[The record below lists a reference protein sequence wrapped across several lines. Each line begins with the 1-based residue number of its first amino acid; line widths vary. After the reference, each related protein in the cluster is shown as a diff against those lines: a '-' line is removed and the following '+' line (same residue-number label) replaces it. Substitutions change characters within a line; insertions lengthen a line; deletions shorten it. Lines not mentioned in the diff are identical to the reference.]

1 MFPWY
6 VTQLPRL
13 LRSFNH
19 LEQKFLNVLLRFFLC
34 IFVACFHEFSGN
46 LFVFLFFCFSGWQ
59 VFLRR
64 SKLCHFIIVL
74 WLDSILLFVAKYIYL
89 SAHSVTPSV
98 W

>member
-19 LEQKFLNVLLRFFLC
+19 LEQKFLNVLLRFVYAFSLPASTSSVGIC
-34 IFVACFHEFSGN
+34 FFFVCFN
-46 LFVFLFFCFSGWQ
+46 GWQ

-74 WLDSILLFVAKYIYL
+74 FLDSILLFVAKYIFL